1 MNSNMNSTKPTD
13 SELDILQVLWNHGP
27 KSVRYVHDII
37 NASKDVGYTTVLKQM
52 QIMSEKGLLTRDTS
66 QRSHIY
72 IASAGEDETKKGLL
86 GKFIDS
92 TFKGSSAA
100 LVMQTLGNYQP
111 NSDELDQIKDLIKNL
126 ENK

>member
-1 MNSNMNSTKPTD
+1 MNTSKPTE

-27 KSVRYVHDII
+27 QSVRYVHDLV
-37 NASKDVGYTTVLKQM
+37 NQTKTVGYTTVLKQM
-52 QIMSEKGLLTRDTS
+52 QVMSEKGLVTRDTS

-72 IASAGEDETKKGLL
+72 IASAGEEETKKGLL

-92 TFKGSSAA
+92 TFKGSATA

-111 NSDELDQIKDLIKNL
+111 NSDELDQIKTLIQNL

>member
-1 MNSNMNSTKPTD
+1 MYSNKPTE

-27 KSVRYVHDII
+27 SSVRNVHNII
-37 NASKDVGYTTVLKQM
+37 NQSKDVGYTTVLKQM

-72 IASAGEDETKKGLL
+72 DASAGEHETKKGLL

-92 TFKGSSAA
+92 TFKGSAAA

-111 NSDELDQIKDLIKNL
+111 NAEELESIKNLIKNL

>member
-1 MNSNMNSTKPTD
+1 MYTNKPTE

-27 KSVRYVHDII
+27 SSVRNVHNII
-37 NASKDVGYTTVLKQM
+37 NQIKDVGYTTVLKQM

-72 IASAGEDETKKGLL
+72 DASAGEQETKKGLL
-86 GKFIDS
+86 GKFINS
-92 TFKGSSAA
+92 TFKGSAAA

-111 NSDELDQIKDLIKNL
+111 NAEELESIKNLIKNL